1 MYIFVFCC
9 LFVFFC
15 CFIKKGVLKNVTKF
29 TGRHLYHSLFFNKV
43 AGLCLQHFKKRLWYR
58 CFLWISWNFQE
69 QLFYRTP
76 LDECFWNWQ
85 IFLKS
90 ENLCWIQWFI
100 FKKKTFQTIEVSLFS
115 RLINDLLNTIP
126 LNVLVNINRI
136 PTGAKHSISTY
147 PFTNFNHK
155 QVSQLQFGYSGWIR
169 ACIFYYIWDWFCRLA
184 TYLLTKL
191 ETNVKSQLS
200 LSEWILG
207 GGSNHSESGRL
218 RPTNYVSQL
227 TTTTYITMLT
237 CCSNIFFLTISPSIE
252 KPLMWLITCPTVR
265 NTTTQQLYRS
275 LRISITTRTFH
286 SFSLKNSRCYQTG

>member
-1 MYIFVFCC
+1 MSQNSQEDICTIVSFLIKLQAYACNILKRDSGTGVSCEFREIFKNSFFTEHLWTSASEIGKFFSNRKIFV
-9 LFVFFC
+9 
-15 CFIKKGVLKNVTKF
+15 KF
-29 TGRHLYHSLFFNKV
+29 NDSF
-43 AGLCLQHFKKRLWYR
+43 
-58 CFLWISWNFQE
+58 S
-69 QLFYRTP
+69 
-76 LDECFWNWQ
+76 
-85 IFLKS
+85 
-90 ENLCWIQWFI
+90 
-100 FKKKTFQTIEVSLFS
+100 KKKTFQTIEVSLFS

-155 QVSQLQFGYSGWIR
+155 QVSQLQFDYSGWIR